1 MRIQVDEN
9 LPLDAARL
17 LVMAGYDALHVQD
30 QQLSGASDMELTLVC
45 QDEDRALI
53 TLDTDL
59 ANIRQYRPKD
69 TAGYIVMRLRYQDK
83 AHVIDAIAQVAELLR
98 TERVRGAC
106 ELLRRTEF
114 VFATGKAQN
123 RLFVDGSRETHILEV
138 L

>member
-1 MRIQVDEN
+1 MRIKVDEN

-30 QQLSGASDMELTLVC
+30 QQLSGASDKELTLVC

-53 TLDTDL
+53 TPDTDL

-83 AHVIDAIAQVAELLR
+83 AHVTDVIAQVAELLR
-98 TERVRGAC
+98 TERVRG
-106 ELLRRTEF
+106 
-114 VFATGKAQN
+114 
-123 RLFVDGSRETHILEV
+123 RLWIVEEDRVRIRDG
-138 L
+138 